1 MIGRTCVEFELI
13 HPIIIPG
20 PESYPVLALFSIRS
34 RVQLGFHSSLV
45 PIEESGLSVSPPAN
59 A

>member
-13 HPIIIPG
+13 HPIMIPG
-20 PESYPVLALFSIRS
+20 LESYLVLSLFSIRS
-34 RVQLGFHSSLV
+34 RVLIEFPFELG
-45 PIEESGLSVSPPAN
+45 PIRGVGAVRSPPAN